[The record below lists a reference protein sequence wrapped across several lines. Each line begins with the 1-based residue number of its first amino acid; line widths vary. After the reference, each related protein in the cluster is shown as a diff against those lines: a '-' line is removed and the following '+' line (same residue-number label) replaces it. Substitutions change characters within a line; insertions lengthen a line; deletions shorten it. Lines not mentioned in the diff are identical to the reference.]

1 MNARH
6 FKRVHING
14 HVSRVLHARKRIQD
28 NRNSPA
34 AARWPCGW
42 GNRAYADDSLI
53 QSERKLNRQAA
64 AMAVSEMVVV
74 VVDVTAAETSATC
87 RRSRV
92 LDGLEN
98 STELTD
104 ARASTAKL

>member
-1 MNARH
+1 
-6 FKRVHING
+6 
-14 HVSRVLHARKRIQD
+14 
-28 NRNSPA
+28 
-34 AARWPCGW
+34 
-42 GNRAYADDSLI
+42 
-53 QSERKLNRQAA
+53 
-64 AMAVSEMVVV
+64 MAVSEMVDV

-104 ARASTAKL
+104 AKGVDSEVVTKTPDGDETWGKFEISTITTTPPAALLADGETKDT